1 MTTKF
6 VEETCRN
13 AEVAFDAALSW
24 VSDARNFKRVS
35 QDRSR
40 IERIIRRNRAEVLR
54 LEKTVGKSACV
65 GVFGPSQAGKS
76 YLISVL
82 ARKDGADSLIARFDR
97 PDQEIDFISRLNPLG
112 GEEATGL
119 VTRFTIHPQKSPD
132 GFPVCVRLL
141 SQCDLIKILLNS
153 YFQDGDQEYEN
164 AIDSAEL
171 EQHIA
176 QFQGLCAPAPV
187 EALSKA
193 DIWEVQEYCTKH
205 SAGASTA
212 KAIEAVWEQIAEIA
226 PRLPLTQRGD
236 FLSILWG
243 RHQAFTAIYDRLAR
257 ALSQLGFAP
266 EAFCTLDSL
275 LPAQNSILNVNT
287 LDGLLGADDANLL
300 SITTE
305 SGVPGK
311 LPRAVVA
318 ALSSEL
324 RIVCRDEPQ
333 PYFSKTDLLDFPG
346 YRARKPRH
354 LEKYF
359 REAPE
364 KSAKDLYLR
373 GKVDYL
379 FQSYT
384 ADIELTSLILCL
396 PDSNLEVPSLPK
408 AIENW
413 VAVTH
418 GPTPEKR
425 VGKPVLL
432 FFTLTK
438 FDRHLSESAGEEG
451 NDPALR
457 FETRLNAS
465 LLTPFA
471 EIEPSWPKQWT
482 PGRPF
487 TNLFWIRNPNFKA
500 EHVITYDDRREV
512 ALIPEREPRIRR
524 LRDAFVESA
533 PVRTY
538 FRDPERSWDEAMRL
552 NDGGVSYLADSLSI
566 VATQDLKLD
575 QVRSRLAE
583 LCREVI
589 ELLRQFYIDDDYSKR
604 RDQRLAIVDNEVFM
618 DLNVCAERMTFG
630 SALRGLM
637 VDSSDLFAQLAE
649 AVSKSASKPDP
660 KQGNRGG
667 LFTGLT
673 QPKSAS
679 AKAADKWTVMAL
691 ATLNCWTSLMFKRV
705 DEPAFSRR
713 AGIRP
718 DTLKEIVSEFG
729 NGARRV
735 NLAERIAEEMRNRTS
750 ANDTNDATTRKLS
763 VVSQR
768 IINRFVAELDF
779 DRLDKDTQLVQFG
792 DDLIDPVFL
801 SRPVAYDTADL
812 SGERPEYAV
821 DYMVNWGKAF
831 RATVAQNAMSL
842 EGLVEDPRQNAR
854 LGEILAAIP
863 G

>member
-1 MTTKF
+1 MTTKL
-6 VEETCRN
+6 VEELCRST
-13 AEVAFDAALSW
+13 EVAFDAALSW
-24 VSDARNFKRVS
+24 FSDARNSKKVA

-40 IERIIRRNRAEVLR
+40 VERIIRRNRAEAVR
-54 LEKTVGKSACV
+54 LGNAVGKSACV

-82 ARKDGADSLIARFDR
+82 ARKEGAESLIARFQG
-97 PDQEIDFISRLNPLG
+97 PDQEIDFISRINPLG

-132 GFPVCVRLL
+132 GFPVCLRLL
-141 SQCDLIKILLNS
+141 SQGDLIKILLNS
-153 YFQDGDQEYEN
+153 YFNDGDQEFES
-164 AIDSAEL
+164 AIDAAQL
-171 EQHIA
+171 EQHLA
-176 QFQGLCAPAPV
+176 MYEKYCAPAPI

-193 DIWEVQEYCTKH
+193 DIWDVQEYCTKH
-205 SAGASTA
+205 SSGASTA
-212 KAIEAVWEQIAEIA
+212 RALEPAWERIAEIA
-226 PRLPLTQRGD
+226 PRLPLLQRGN
-236 FLSILWG
+236 FLSVIWG
-243 RHQAFTAIYDRLAR
+243 GHKVYTAIYDRLTQ
-257 ALSQLGFAP
+257 ALSLLNFAP

-275 LPAQNSILNVNT
+275 LPANISILNVNT
-287 LDGLLGADDANLL
+287 LEGLLVEDSDNTL
-300 SITTE
+300 SISTG
-305 SGVPGK
+305 SGSPHQ
-311 LPRAVVA
+311 LPRAVIA
-318 ALSSEL
+318 ALASEL

-333 PYFSKTDLLDFPG
+333 PYFAKTDLLDFPG
-346 YRARKPRH
+346 YRARKPYP
-354 LEKYF
+354 LEKFF
-359 REAPE
+359 REAPK
-364 KSAKDLYLR
+364 KSAKELYLR

-418 GPTPEKR
+418 GPSPEKR

-451 NDPALR
+451 NDPKAR

-500 EHVITYDDRREV
+500 EHVITYEDRREV
-512 ALIPEREPRIRR
+512 ALIPERVSRIER
-524 LRDAFVESA
+524 LRSAFTESSL
-533 PVRTY
+533 VRTY
-538 FRDPERSWDEAMRL
+538 FRDPERSWDETMRL
-552 NDGGVSYLADSLSI
+552 NDGGVSYLANSLSI
-566 VATQDLKLD
+566 VATEDLKLG
-575 QVRSRLAE
+575 QVKARLTE
-583 LCREVI
+583 LCREVSD
-589 ELLRQFYIDDDYSKR
+589 LLREFYVEDDYHKR
-604 RDQRLAIVDNEVFM
+604 RDQRLAVVDNEVFM

-637 VDSSDLFAQLAE
+637 VDSSDLHAALAE
-649 AVSKSASKPDP
+649 AINKSSSASDP
-660 KQGNRGG
+660 KPAGGG
-667 LFTGLT
+667 LFTGIVR
-673 QPKSAS
+673 PKAS
-679 AKAADKWTVMAL
+679 SEKTADKWSTIAL

-718 DTLKEIVSEFG
+718 DTLKEIVSELG
-729 NGARRV
+729 NSARRV
-735 NLAERIAEEMRNRTS
+735 NLAERVAEEMRQRTS
-750 ANDTNDATTRKLS
+750 ANDTNEAIARKLS
-763 VVSQR
+763 LVAQR

-779 DRLDKDTQLVQFG
+779 DRLDKDTQITQFG

-801 SRPVAYDTADL
+801 ARPVAYDTADL
-812 SGERPEYAV
+812 SGERPEYAI
-821 DYMVNWGKAF
+821 DYMVSWGKAF

-842 EGLVEDPRQNAR
+842 EGLVDDPRQNAR

-863 G
+863 S